1 MAQKYLTK
9 LESQQLKLSKF
20 IALGTYGY
28 VVEGSHSNEN
38 KIAVKIIDL
47 TVSGKQVVD
56 GDVNIWGQLRHDII
70 NLMLL
75 VTKTDVQ
82 FLVMP
87 LSETDLFLQIY
98 DNRAVSEQKSRD
110 LIKQILSGLNYMQE
124 KGFANRD
131 VKLENILIFGHKLKI
146 CDIDQT
152 IKCVDKNGK
161 PIENKQRRGTLEY
174 MAPEVI

>member
-1 MAQKYLTK
+1 MKK
-9 LESQQLKLSKF
+9 
-20 IALGTYGY
+20 
-28 VVEGSHSNEN
+28 

-56 GDVNIWGQLRHDII
+56 GDVNIWGQLRHHYII

-98 DNRAVSEQKSRD
+98 DNGAVSEQKSRD
-110 LIKQILSGLNYMQE
+110 LIKQILSGLKYMQE
-124 KGFANRD
+124 MSN
-131 VKLENILIFGHKLKI
+131 
-146 CDIDQT
+146 
-152 IKCVDKNGK
+152 
-161 PIENKQRRGTLEY
+161 
-174 MAPEVI
+174 

>member
-1 MAQKYLTK
+1 
-9 LESQQLKLSKF
+9 
-20 IALGTYGY
+20 LGTYGY
-28 VVEGSHSNEN
+28 VVEGSHSDEN

-56 GDVNIWGQLRHDII
+56 GDVNIWGQLRHDYII

-75 VTKTDVQ
+75 VTKTDVL

-87 LSETDLFLQIY
+87 LAETDLFLQIY
-98 DNRAVSEQKSRD
+98 DNGAVSEQKSRD
-110 LIKQILSGLNYMQE
+110 LIKQILSGLKYMQE

-131 VKLENILIFGHKLKI
+131 VKLENIVIVGHKLKI
-146 CDIDQT
+146 CDFDQT
-152 IKCVDKNGK
+152 IKCVDENGK

-174 MAPEVI
+174 IAPEVI